1 MSLFSFKKPRP
12 LLVLQ
17 EQGAEV
23 VGGMKEVAVST
34 FAHIDALVRLLR
46 LELQQ
51 YAALQMR
58 RVVLMAVGGLL
69 LFVGYLVFCACAC
82 VAAHAWLGSWLWATG
97 LVCAVHLIVG
107 LVILLIGFKSS
118 PGPVAPATRQEIQHD
133 LECLKILI
141 SKESSKS

>member
-1 MSLFSFKKPRP
+1 MSLFSFRKPKP

-34 FAHIDALVRLLR
+34 FAHIGALVRLLQ

-51 YAALQMR
+51 YAAHQAR
-58 RVVLMAVGGLL
+58 RLVLVAVGGLL
-69 LFVGYLVFCACAC
+69 LLVGYLVFCACAC
-82 VAAHAWLGSWLWATG
+82 VAAHAWLGSWLLATG
-97 LVCAVHLIVG
+97 LVCAVHVIIG
-107 LVILLIGFKSS
+107 LVILLIGLKSS

-141 SKESSKS
+141 SKENSNS

>member
-1 MSLFSFKKPRP
+1 MSLFSFRKPKP

-34 FAHIDALVRLLR
+34 FAHIGALVRLLR

-51 YAALQMR
+51 YAAHQAR
-58 RVVLMAVGGLL
+58 RLVLVAVGGLL
-69 LFVGYLVFCACAC
+69 LLVGYLVFCACAC
-82 VAAHAWLGSWLWATG
+82 VAAHAWLGSWLLATG
-97 LVCAVHLIVG
+97 LVCAVHVIIG
-107 LVILLIGFKSS
+107 LVILLIGLKSS

-141 SKESSKS
+141 SKENSNS